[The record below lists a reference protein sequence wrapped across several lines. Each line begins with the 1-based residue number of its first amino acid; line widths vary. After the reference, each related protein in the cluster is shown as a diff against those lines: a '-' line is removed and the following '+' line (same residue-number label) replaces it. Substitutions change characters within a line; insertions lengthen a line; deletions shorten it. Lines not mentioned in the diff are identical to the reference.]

1 MAIVGVEPV
10 AFATS
15 ELGSMRYAMTSPTNN
30 SMEPISL
37 PSGTQLFTDEQ
48 VRDILIKFING
59 IELDDLNSIKIMY
72 ENGLNNTAKLIETDI
87 IDEFMNN

>member
-1 MAIVGVEPV
+1 MAINGVEP
-10 AFATS
+10 ATYI
-15 ELGSMRYAMTSPTNN
+15 MPNDHDYFTN
-30 SMEPISL
+30 
-37 PSGTQLFTDEQ
+37 EQ
-48 VRDILIKFING
+48 VREILIKFING